1 MSTPEALRRVV
12 WAPKAKQDLRHIWRY
27 FARVASPDIADNLL
41 REIRDA
47 TQRLAERPLLWRP
60 RDDVMPGLRAV
71 LVHPYTVFYRVT
83 DSTVEIVRVL
93 HERRDFTAVF
103 SDKRNRS

>member
-1 MSTPEALRRVV
+1 MSTPGASRRVV
-12 WAPKAKQDLRHIWRY
+12 WPPQARQDLRQIGRY
-27 FARVASPDIADNLL
+27 FARVASPDVADKLL

-47 TQRLAERPLLWRP
+47 TEKLAERPFLWRP

-93 HERRDFTAVF
+93 HERRDFSAAF
-103 SDKRNRS
+103 RDKRDD

>member
-1 MSTPEALRRVV
+1 MSTPGAPRRVV
-12 WAPKAKQDLRHIWRY
+12 WSPRAKQDLRQIWRY
-27 FARVASPDIADNLL
+27 FTRVASPEVADNLL

-47 TQRLAERPLLWRP
+47 AQRLGERPLLWRA

-83 DSTVEIVRVL
+83 DISVEVVRVL

-103 SDKRNRS
+103 GKRDRT

>member
-1 MSTPEALRRVV
+1 MSTPSALKRVV
-12 WAPKAKQDLRHIWRY
+12 WSPKAKRDLRQIWRY

-41 REIRDA
+41 REISDA
-47 TQRLAERPLLWRP
+47 GQRLAERPLLWRS
-60 RDDVMPGLRAV
+60 RDDVLPGLRAV

-83 DSTVEIVRVL
+83 DSSVEIVRVL

-103 SDKRNRS
+103 GDKRDRT

>member
-1 MSTPEALRRVV
+1 MSTPGAPRRVV
-12 WAPKAKQDLRHIWRY
+12 WPPKARQDLRQIWRY
-27 FARVASPDIADNLL
+27 FARVASPDIADKLL

-47 TQRLAERPLLWRP
+47 TERLATRPFLWRA

-93 HERRDFTAVF
+93 HERRDFSAVF
-103 SDKRNRS
+103 RDKRED

>member
-1 MSTPEALRRVV
+1 MSTPEAPRRVV
-12 WAPKAKQDLRHIWRY
+12 WPPKARQDLRQIWRY
-27 FARVASPDIADNLL
+27 FARVASPDIADKLL

-47 TQRLAERPLLWRP
+47 TERVAERPFLRRA

-83 DSTVEIVRVL
+83 DSTIEIVRVL
-93 HERRDFTAVF
+93 HEHRDFTAVF
-103 SDKRNRS
+103 RDKSDG